1 MNSGITIT
9 ENLTIPFAS
18 FMYEKARENRA
29 TLIRKQEIYIANCIV
44 EKINEAAS
52 EGNYSYSY
60 STSGFDDFD
69 KEVIEHV
76 ISFFKRAG
84 YTVMDFSSTA
94 DKVAF
99 YWDKKDN

>member
-9 ENLTIPFAS
+9 ENLIIPFAS
-18 FMYEKARENRA
+18 LMYEKARENRA
-29 TLIRKQEIYIANCIV
+29 TLIRKQKIYITNYIV
-44 EKINEAAS
+44 EKIKEAAS

-69 KEVIEHV
+69 KEIMEHI
-76 ISFFKRAG
+76 ISFFKKAG

-99 YWDKKDN
+99 YWDKMDN